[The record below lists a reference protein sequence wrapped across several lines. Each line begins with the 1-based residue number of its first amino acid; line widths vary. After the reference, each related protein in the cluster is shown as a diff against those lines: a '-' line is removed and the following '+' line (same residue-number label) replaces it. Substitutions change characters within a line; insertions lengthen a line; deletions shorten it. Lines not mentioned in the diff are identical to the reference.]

1 MCYLLILLKMWFV
14 FASSLIVSD
23 GLKRTF
29 FLYPEYQNQH
39 VLMKN
44 NNIPITISALC
55 ALIDDVS
62 SKLVKT
68 RERNRQ
74 AKERTGTNVID
85 REERI

>member
-1 MCYLLILLKMWFV
+1 
-14 FASSLIVSD
+14 
-23 GLKRTF
+23 
-29 FLYPEYQNQH
+29 
-39 VLMKN
+39 MKN

>member
-1 MCYLLILLKMWFV
+1 MWFV

-23 GLKRTF
+23 DLKRTL

-39 VLMKN
+39 VSIKSKN
-44 NNIPITISALC
+44 IQITVRALY